1 MLAIEARDFAGGFSI
16 DGALFQIG
24 AFIVRDFSLGDTQL
38 GFQLAIFPVQIEK
51 DKSASADL
59 RFAIKFIDLSAMQQ
73 KFANSF
79 GSGNVMTGAFVRLD
93 VSVVEESFTVLN
105 PGEGIT
111 DVGLAGTYRFNLAA
125 FELDAG
131 FVALKNVKIP
141 QRFTVQN
148 RLGSHD
154 RAMSAKKSGAVGRRV
169 LLFEAEFAC
178 DDLLESDIGKRSA
191 RADLDHWPVAESK
204 LTNALGDHIDE

>member
-24 AFIVRDFSLGDTQL
+24 AFIVRHFSLGDTQL

-51 DKSASADL
+51 DKSAAADL

-79 GSGNVMTGAFVRLD
+79 GSGNVMTGAFIRLD
-93 VSVVEESFTVLN
+93 VGVVEESFTILN
-105 PGEGIT
+105 PGEGIA
-111 DVGLAGTYRFNLAA
+111 DVGLAGTDRFDLAA
-125 FELDAG
+125 FKLDTG
-131 FVALKNVKIP
+131 FIALKNVKIP
-141 QRFTVQN
+141 QRLTVQD

-154 RAMSAKKSGAVGRRV
+154 RAMSAKNQAPSVDA
-169 LLFEAEFAC
+169 LC
-178 DDLLESDIGKRSA
+178 S
-191 RADLDHWPVAESK
+191 SK
-204 LTNALGDHIDE
+204 LSLPAMISLRAISVSEARGPTSTIGRWPSPS